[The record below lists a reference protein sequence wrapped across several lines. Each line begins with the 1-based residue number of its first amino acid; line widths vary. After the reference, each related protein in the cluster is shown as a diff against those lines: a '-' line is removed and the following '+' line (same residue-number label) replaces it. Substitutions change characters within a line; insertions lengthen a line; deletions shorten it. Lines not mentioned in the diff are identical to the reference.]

1 MGRIRNMIR
10 GALQRYGSVSV
21 RRFIWN
27 HEYRVGRWNS
37 LDSMPA
43 DCVYPYIEKYARN
56 GNILDLGCGPGT
68 TGLELNLYDSYT
80 GVDICDLAIEKARIR
95 TDANH
100 RSERNSYLQSDLLTY
115 IPNWQYDVIFFGD
128 SIYYFSLERSIEI
141 LNRYSQYLKSHGV
154 FIIRTWIDNE
164 KHRNMVRSIETLFD
178 VLEKGLF
185 ADSQIAVIVFRSKPQ
200 FEIH

>member
-1 MGRIRNMIR
+1 MRRFRNMIR
-10 GALQRYGSVSV
+10 GALQKYGSVSI

-68 TGLELNLYDSYT
+68 TGLELNSYGSYT
-80 GVDICDLAIEKARIR
+80 GVDICDLAIEKARMR
-95 TDANH
+95 TDQYH
-100 RSERNSYLQSDLLTY
+100 RSDRNSYLRSDLLTY

-141 LNRYSQYLKSHGV
+141 LDRYSRYLKNDGV

-164 KHRNMVRSIETLFD
+164 KHIAMVRSIEGAFD

-185 ADSQIAVIVFRSKPQ
+185 ANSQIAVIVFRSRHQ
-200 FEIH
+200 LETH